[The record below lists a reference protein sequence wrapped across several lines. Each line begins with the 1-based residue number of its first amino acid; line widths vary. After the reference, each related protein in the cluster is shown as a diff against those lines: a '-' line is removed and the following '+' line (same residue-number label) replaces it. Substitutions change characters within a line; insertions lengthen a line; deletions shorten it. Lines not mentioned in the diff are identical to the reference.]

1 MHPGLRVALGQEPAD
16 LVYSNLSLFNPF
28 TGEWEDTS
36 LAVQNGLVVG
46 TGEYRGRI
54 THDFKGAKVIPGLID
69 SHVHIESSLLTPTEY
84 GRLVLQHGTTTV
96 IADPHEIANVA
107 GVEGLE
113 YMLTQG
119 RRTPLDIFYMLPS
132 CVPATSLDM
141 GGARLSAADLEPF
154 TKRENVIGLAE
165 MMNVPGV
172 LSGDASVWDKLA
184 LLPVI
189 DGHAP
194 LLGGKELNAYIFAGI
209 RSDHES
215 TLLKE
220 AQEKLRK
227 GMHIMIREGS
237 TEQNLQDLIPLV
249 NPFAVSRFSF
259 ATDDRHADML
269 AAEGHIDDCIRK
281 AIEHGLDPELAIR
294 MATLS
299 AAEQFGLR
307 DRGAFAP
314 GMVADFCIVDLKHGF
329 DVIRTFKRGAPVT
342 DPGYAPQEIIQKELF
357 CAPLT
362 RHDLRISRSGEAR
375 VIGLVENQI
384 LTEDIRLNI
393 DASSIPDLD
402 SDILKAVVCDRY
414 RGSGCGVGLVH
425 GFQLKE
431 GAIASSVSHDSHNI
445 VATGAD
451 DDDIIRAVK
460 EVIKQKGGIAAVN
473 HDAATVLPL
482 ECGGLMSVLPYEE
495 VVDRLHKLELQV
507 NLMGGIRNPFMYL
520 SFLALTVIPHLRLT
534 ERGVF
539 DVSEFTDVPLFT
551 R

>member
-1 MHPGLRVALGQEPAD
+1 MHPGLRAALGQEPAD

-36 LAVQNGLVVG
+36 LAVQNGVVVG

-69 SHVHIESSLLTPTEY
+69 AHVHIESSLLTPTEY
-84 GRLVLQHGTTTV
+84 GRLVMQHGTTTV

-107 GVEGLE
+107 GVEGLK

-119 RRTPLDIFYMLPS
+119 RRTPLDILYMLPS

-141 GGARLSAADLEPF
+141 GGASLSAAELEPF
-154 TKRENVIGLAE
+154 TKREDVIGLAE

-172 LSGDASVWDKLA
+172 LSGDVSVWDKLA

-194 LLGGKELNAYIFAGI
+194 LLSGKELNAYIIAGI

-269 AAEGHIDDCIRK
+269 ATKGHIDDCIRK

-299 AAEQFGLR
+299 AAEQFGMR

-314 GMVADFCIVDLKHGF
+314 GMLADFCVVEFKNGF
-329 DVIRTFKRGAPVT
+329 DVIQTFKHGTRVK
-342 DPGYAPQEIIQKELF
+342 DPGYIRPEIIQKKFL

-362 RHDLRISRSGEAR
+362 PDDLRISGSGEAR
-375 VIGLVENQI
+375 VIGLVNNQI
-384 LTEDIRLNI
+384 LTEDIRMDI
-393 DASSIPDLD
+393 DESSIPDLEA
-402 SDILKAVVCDRY
+402 DILKAVVYDRY
-414 RGSGCGVGLVH
+414 RGTGCGVGLVH

-445 VATGAD
+445 VATGVD
-451 DDDIIRAVK
+451 DNDIIRAVN
-460 EVIKQKGGIAAVN
+460 EVIKQKGGMAAIN
-473 HDAATVLPL
+473 QGESTVLPL

-495 VVDRLHKLELQV
+495 VVDHLHKLELQV
-507 NLMGGIRNPFMYL
+507 NRMGGIRNPFMYL

-534 ERGVF
+534 ERGLF
-539 DVSEFTDVPLFT
+539 DVSAFTDVPLFN
-551 R
+551 